1 MGGELHIPVVLVTHD
16 IFEAYSMGDSIIVYP
31 SGKVVQKGSPADIF
45 HLPAGLEIE
54 TVLTVSPSK

>member
-16 IFEAYSMGDSIIVYP
+16 IFEAYSMGDSMIVYS

-54 TVLTVSPSK
+54 TVLTVSSSK